1 MTVNNLCK
9 KILLPLIAIILIIAM
24 SVTNPVAYGANSNSI
39 ARVTNVKIKKK
50 SNKVTI
56 KWKKVKNAKGYQ
68 IKISTSK
75 KSDTRTFNKKSSKL
89 NIRLDGNKTYY
100 IKVRAYQKISGTKKF
115 GKWSKKKSFTIKKKT
130 STTAGYW
137 CDEGG
142 THHSCNDNTIGW
154 YNTAVKAENVAK
166 EYILKN
172 GKYGTGNYLLE
183 QCDFCGKWTAII
195 KIDVYK

>member
-9 KILLPLIAIILIIAM
+9 KILLPLITIILIIAM
-24 SVTNPVAYGANSNSI
+24 SVTNPVAYGANSNII
-39 ARVTNVKIKKK
+39 ARVTNVKIIKK

-56 KWKKVKNAKGYQ
+56 KWKKVRKAKGYQ
-68 IKISTSK
+68 IKISTNKKLK
-75 KSDTRTFNKKSSKL
+75 KSDTRTFNKQSSKL
-89 NIRLDGNKTYY
+89 NIRLDDNKTYY
-100 IKVRAYQKISGTKKF
+100 IKVRAYQKINGTKKF
-115 GKWSKKKSFTIKKKT
+115 GKWSKLKSFTMNDKAK
-130 STTAGYW
+130 GYW
-137 CDEGG
+137 CDDGG

-154 YNTAVKAENVAK
+154 YNTAVKAEDVAK

-183 QCDFCGKWTAII
+183 QCDFCGKWTAVI